1 MVVCQMGL
9 VFGDAVSAGS
19 GDGSSPP
26 RASLGTPYLT
36 AYEGMKESGSEIMQ
50 PHAVLISNSQARI

>member
-9 VFGDAVSAGS
+9 VFGDAMSAGS

-50 PHAVLISNSQARI
+50 PHACSID